1 MWLKSKESSCS
12 CTRCWF
18 RFLHQE
24 DHLEKEMAPTPVL
37 LPGKS
42 FGQRSLEGYSS
53 WGRKETQVSKQQQET
68 RNSHKH
74 VNIPFGSFY
83 RGRKPTMRLELK
95 QHPYT
100 LHSSTSFSSLL
111 YLNQA
116 QNLCQF
122 SELLVFSISGQREYL
137 LPNLKLKCN

>member
-1 MWLKSKESSCS
+1 MAQKQRLLLLMHEMLVSIPASGRSPGERNGTHSSIIAWEILWTEESGRLQFMGS
-12 CTRCWF
+12 
-18 RFLHQE
+18 
-24 DHLEKEMAPTPVL
+24 
-37 LPGKS
+37 
-42 FGQRSLEGYSS
+42 QRHKL
-53 WGRKETQVSKQQQET
+53 VSKQQET

-74 VNIPFGSFY
+74 VNIPFWSFY

-100 LHSSTSFSSLL
+100 LHSSTSFSSLH

-122 SELLVFSISGQREYL
+122 SELLVFSISGQCEYL
-137 LPNLKLKCN
+137 LPNLKLKCH